1 MYQILTET
9 GIIGYTETPEFC
21 YLLPSGS
28 PQVVRLND
36 KDRATGIIYQ
46 GTVYNLPGHSDFDG
60 AETATVVECDGGF
73 LLTDQAARLAAERST
88 VGGTPAARLYEPG
101 EYIVLHGTLYRVTL
115 SIPAGG
121 RIAPGANC
129 VATSVVDELK
139 TANGY
144 F

>member
-1 MYQILTET
+1 MYQITKADMLL
-9 GIIGYTETPEFC
+9 GYTETPEFC

-28 PQVVRLND
+28 PQVVRLKD
-36 KDRATGIIYQ
+36 KNKATGVIYQ

-88 VGGTPAARLYEPG
+88 VGGTPAARLYVPG

-115 SIPAGG
+115 PIPAGG
-121 RIAPGANC
+121 TFAPGANC
-129 VATSVVDELK
+129 EATSIVGELQK
-139 TANGY
+139 MNQ
-144 F
+144 